1 MNMKVFP
8 AALVGAILLTACGGE
23 AEKASDQPRSPQL
36 EVQQTPPAPP
46 APKVAPSEAS
56 DTNPYETSIILSDP
70 DGITQLTWE
79 DLMPLGEEEILA
91 KLYEEYYDDL
101 RKSME
106 AQSEL
111 LKDARVAQAG
121 GEDFD
126 LSLLIAEGSVNDTME
141 QIGTY
146 NVVEDL
152 DGLNIRLPGYVV
164 PLDFSASGK
173 FDEFLLVPYFGA
185 CLHTPPPPP
194 NQIVYV
200 KASPSAEIDSIYD
213 PVWVEGTMKTG
224 KFENDTGNSAYELT
238 LSKIEVYEY

>member
-1 MNMKVFP
+1 MRSTI
-8 AALVGAILLTACGGE
+8 AAFAGALILSAC
-23 AEKASDQPRSPQL
+23 SDGSDTQSASPQSPRL
-36 EVQQTPPAPP
+36 GTQTPPPAPA
-46 APKVAPSEAS
+46 APKVQPSQPS

-79 DLMPLGEEEILA
+79 DLMPVGEEEILA
-91 KLYEEYYDDL
+91 KLYEDYFDDL
-101 RKSME
+101 RATMQ
-106 AQSEL
+106 AQSQL
-111 LKDARVAQAG
+111 LKDAQAG
-121 GEDFD
+121 QSEVKDFD
-126 LSLLIAEGSVNDTME
+126 ITSLIAEGSSYDTME
-141 QIGTY
+141 QIGTF
-146 NVVEDL
+146 NVVEEL
-152 DGLNIRLPGYVV
+152 DGLDIRLPGYVV
-164 PLDFSASGK
+164 PLDFSAGGK

-200 KASPSAEIDSIYD
+200 KADPAAEVSSIYD